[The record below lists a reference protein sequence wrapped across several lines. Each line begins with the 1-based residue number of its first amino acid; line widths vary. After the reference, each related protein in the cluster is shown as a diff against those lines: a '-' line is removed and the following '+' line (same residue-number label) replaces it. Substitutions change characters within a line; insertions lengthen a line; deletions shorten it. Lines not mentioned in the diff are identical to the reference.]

1 MNEAAMT
8 APMPGLGR
16 SLRRLEDQRLLTGAG
31 RFAENVAAGKAG
43 AAHVV
48 FVRSPHAKAHADKI
62 ELAEALDMPGVLAIY
77 TAAEADADG
86 LGHMPAAVEIKG
98 TDGQRHREPK
108 RLPMSNRLRYVGD
121 IVAMVAAETV
131 EQARDAATYVHVSYD
146 DQPAVVTADDALGP
160 DAPLV
165 HEDVPGNLMC
175 DWEHGDAAGTD
186 AAFVAAAHVTHVQHR
201 FNRIVAG
208 YLETRSGLAEWDHA
222 AERVTLTTP
231 SQGVHVVHRLLCDSV
246 LHWPRESLRVVTQ
259 DVGGG
264 FGPKFNLYPE
274 QALLAWACRKLE
286 RDLRWMCERTE
297 SFVAD
302 AHARDLVAEAELALD
317 GDGRFLGLRVR
328 AAANFGAYVSLHA
341 PTIPTTG
348 LAKVI
353 SGLYRIPAI
362 HIAMKCAFSNT
373 VPVDAFRGAG
383 KPEGLLLLEEL
394 VDKAAA
400 ETGRDPLAL
409 RQLNLLRPAD
419 LPYATPAGYRY
430 DSGDYPRLLDEA
442 INLADAAGFAAR
454 RQANEA
460 RGLRRGL
467 GVACHLHGT
476 GGVADEH
483 SALIVHADGVVEAR
497 TGTQSQG
504 QGHETVYAQ
513 LVAARLGIAPDQI
526 RLVQGD
532 TAAVTRGGGT
542 GGSSSTIIS
551 GTTLVRAADVL
562 ILRGRELAAD
572 ELEAAI
578 GDIAYRDGAFEVVG
592 TDRRIG
598 LFDLAARAGKR
609 GKSLDGDAAFAD
621 KIESW
626 PTGVMVCEVEVDPET
641 GAVRIDRFTS
651 TADLGLILN
660 PMLCDGQMHGGI
672 AQGIGNALLED
683 GRYDRQSGQLLAGSL
698 MDYTLPR
705 ADDVPS
711 FAHHSIAIPS
721 PNNMLGLKG
730 VGELP
735 NNGALAAVVNAV
747 LDALRPLGVTGIDDL
762 PLTPLRVWQ
771 AIDGAAPTRHS

>member
-1 MNEAAMT
+1 MSNTTMN
-8 APMPGLGR
+8 APLPGPGR
-16 SLRRLEDQRLLTGAG
+16 SLKRLEDGRLLIGAG
-31 RFAENVAAGKAG
+31 RFTENIAARKPD
-43 AAHVV
+43 AAHV
-48 FVRSPHAKAHADKI
+48 FFLRSPYAHARVVDVNVV
-62 ELAEALDMPGVLAIY
+62 EAAGMPGVLAAY
-77 TAAEADADG
+77 TGAHTEA

-98 TDGQRHREPK
+98 IDGQRNHEP
-108 RLPMSNRLRYVGD
+108 RRVPMSSDRVRYVGD
-121 IVAMVAAETV
+121 IVAVVVAETAD
-131 EQARDAATYVHVSYD
+131 QARDAAPFIVVDYED
-146 DQPAVVTADDALGP
+146 LPAVVTADDALGP
-160 DAPLV
+160 DAVAV
-165 HEDVPGNLMC
+165 HDDVPGNLMC
-175 DWEHGDAAGTD
+175 DWQRGDAAATD
-186 AAFVAAAHVTHVQHR
+186 AAFAAAAHVAHVQHR
-201 FNRIVAG
+201 FNRIVAN
-208 YLETRSGLAEWDHA
+208 YLETRSGLAEWDA
-222 AERVTLTTP
+222 VARRVTLTTP
-231 SQGVHVVHRLLCDSV
+231 SQGVHVVHRLLCDNV
-246 LHWPRESLRVVTQ
+246 LKWPREALRVVTQ

-286 RDLRWMCERTE
+286 RDLRWVCERTE

-317 GDGRFLGLRVR
+317 GDGHFLGLRVR

-400 ETGRDPLAL
+400 ETGRDPVEL
-409 RQLNLLRPAD
+409 RRLNLLKPGD
-419 LPYATPAGYRY
+419 LPYATPTGYRY
-430 DSGDYPRLLDEA
+430 DSGDFPHLLDEA
-442 INLADAAGFAAR
+442 LNRGDAAGFAAR
-454 RQANEA
+454 RRASEE
-460 RGLRRGL
+460 RGMRRGL
-467 GVACHLHGT
+467 GIACHLHGT

-483 SALIVHADGVVEAR
+483 STLIVHGDGVVEAR

-532 TAAVTRGGGT
+532 TAAMARGGGT

-572 ELEAAI
+572 ELEAAS
-578 GDIAYRDGAFEVVG
+578 GDIVYRDGAFEVVG
-592 TDRRIG
+592 TDRRVG
-598 LFDLAARAGKR
+598 LFDLAGRATRR

-683 GRYDRQSGQLLAGSL
+683 GRYDRRSGQLLAGSL
-698 MDYTLPR
+698 MDYTMPR

-711 FAHHSIAIPS
+711 FDHHSIAIPS

-735 NNGALAAVVNAV
+735 NNGALAVVVNAV
-747 LDALRPLGVTGIDDL
+747 LDALRPLGVTAIDDL
-762 PLTPLRVWQ
+762 PLTPQRVWQ
-771 AIDGAAPTRHS
+771 AIDSVPPTGHP